1 MPLHHPTRRSAQL
14 ALVAAAGLA
23 VSGYAQSAMAQDAQ
37 GGPREPQAEQFVQV
51 NAQKV
56 ISVLADRSMSVAQK
70 DATFHRTV
78 DAVADVPKIT
88 NFVLGKYARTIN
100 PQQRQQFATAFR
112 AYAERVYQT
121 RLGDYHGETLK
132 VTGSVVRK
140 PGDVIVNS
148 VVTGGQVDQPLPVA
162 WRVMGAGG
170 SWKIVDVQ
178 VKSVWLA
185 ITQQQDFVST
195 IDNAGGDI
203 GVLIAR
209 LQQDNP
215 GSPST
220 PR

>member
-1 MPLHHPTRRSAQL
+1 MPLHHPTRRSAQF
-14 ALVAAAGLA
+14 ALVAVAGVGA
-23 VSGYAQSAMAQDAQ
+23 FGHARTAMAQAEQ
-37 GGPREPQAEQFVQV
+37 GGGRDPQAEQFVQT
-51 NAQKV
+51 NAQKI

-70 DATFHRTV
+70 NATFHHTI
-78 DAVADVPKIT
+78 DAIADVPKIT
-88 NFVLGKYARTIN
+88 NFVLGKYARTIT
-100 PQQRQQFATAFR
+100 PQQRQQFSTAFR

-148 VVTGGQVDQPLPVA
+148 VITGGQVGQPMPVA
-162 WRVMGAGG
+162 WRVLSSGG
-170 SWKIVDVQ
+170 LWKVVDVQ
-178 VKSVWLA
+178 VKLVWLA

-209 LQQDNP
+209 LQQENP
-215 GSPST
+215 GSAST
-220 PR
+220 TR